1 MAEDFY
7 ISEARLEERF
17 RNGLRIG
24 EERGRNEGL
33 QIGEQRGRNEGYA
46 SANRET
52 VLRMYNQ
59 QFPIDMIARA
69 VDMSNHEVYEIVGSN
84 VIA

>member
-24 EERGRNEGL
+24 EERGRNEG
-33 QIGEQRGRNEGYA
+33 YA

-52 VLRMYNQ
+52 ILRMYNQ
-59 QFPIDMIARA
+59 QFPIDMIAMA
-69 VDMSNHEVYEIVGSN
+69 VDMSNHEVYEIIDQRQYVLTR
-84 VIA
+84 